1 MSKPADRINIVLV
14 GTTHPGNIGAVARAM
29 KTMGLARLRLV
40 QPRIFPSA
48 EATARAA
55 GADDVLGAATLH
67 ASLDEAVAD
76 CVLVVGASARAR
88 AIGCPMLS
96 PRDAAARAA
105 EEAQGQVAIVFGR
118 EHSGLSNE
126 ELDRCHYQ
134 LHIPSDP
141 DFSSLNVAAA
151 VQIVCYELRL
161 ACFGAL
167 PAAGATA
174 GGEEAVSHH
183 EMERY
188 YEHLEAVL
196 TELEFLDP
204 ANPRHLMRRLRR
216 LYHRARPDRNEINI
230 LRGILTAVQEY
241 GITLRR
247 RYDRG
252 GGPQVD

>member
-1 MSKPADRINIVLV
+1 MPKSADRINIVLV

-76 CVLVVGASARAR
+76 CVLVIGASARPR

-96 PRDAAARAA
+96 PRDAAARVAA
-105 EEAQGQVAIVFGR
+105 EAQGQIAIVFGR

-141 DFSSLNVAAA
+141 DFGSLNVAAA
-151 VQIVCYELRL
+151 AQIVCYELRL
-161 ACFGAL
+161 AHIAV
-167 PAAGATA
+167 PAA
-174 GGEEAVSHH
+174 AVVADASETISHQ

-196 TELEFLDP
+196 TELGFLDP
-204 ANPRHLMRRLRR
+204 DNPRHLMRRLRR

-241 GITLRR
+241 GITVRR

-252 GGPQVD
+252 GAPQVD